1 MADLTIEQL
10 VEFKLVFSFGEHAS
24 LDAKQ
29 LREILRLARIEAGDD
44 LQVLIEWD
52 NDKKVG
58 VMLGK
63 HINALIE
70 LAIKGGRKSG
80 LKERKKR
87 SRREL
92 AITIEDLKED
102 IIDAEFAEGA
112 FVPRHRIV
120 GILRLARLVAGDN
133 FDLPVKLQKEA
144 VDIVFVSGAVWR
156 KALNFALE
164 AKMKLRRKA
173 LN

>member
-1 MADLTIEQL
+1 MADLTIEHL
-10 VEFKLVFSFGEHAS
+10 EEFKLVFSFGEHAS

-44 LQVLIEWD
+44 LHVSIEWEK
-52 NDKKVG
+52 DKKVG

-63 HINALIE
+63 HFNDLIE
-70 LAIKGGRKSG
+70 LAIKGGKKCG

-87 SRREL
+87 SRREP
-92 AITIEDLKED
+92 AITIKDLKED
-102 IIDAEFAEGA
+102 IGDAEFAEGA
-112 FVPRHRIV
+112 FVPRQRIV

-133 FDLPVKLQKEA
+133 FDLPVKSQKEG
-144 VDIVFVSGAVWR
+144 VDLALVDGAVWR

-164 AKMKLRRKA
+164 AKMKLRKKA